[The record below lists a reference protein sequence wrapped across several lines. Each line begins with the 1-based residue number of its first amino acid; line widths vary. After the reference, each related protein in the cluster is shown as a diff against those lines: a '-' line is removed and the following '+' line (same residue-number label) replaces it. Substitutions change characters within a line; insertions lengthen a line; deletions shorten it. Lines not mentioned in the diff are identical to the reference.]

1 LGASAPFHLSR
12 KDCCVKNIEDL
23 EDFDFGFSFA
33 EEEVEDVKEKLET
46 VIRSD
51 KDKIEDLENRLY
63 TLYKSIIPFLDNL
76 CKNPEKST
84 IHWPNRVERIQSY
97 KQKLKTIVEGD

>member
-1 LGASAPFHLSR
+1 MKS
-12 KDCCVKNIEDL
+12 IEDL

-33 EEEVEDVKEKLET
+33 EEEIKDVKEKLET
-46 VIRSD
+46 VIKSD
-51 KDKIEDLENRLY
+51 KDKIRDLENRLNA
-63 TLYKSIIPFLDNL
+63 LHKSIVPFLDNL

-97 KQKLKTIVEGD
+97 KQKLKNIVEGN